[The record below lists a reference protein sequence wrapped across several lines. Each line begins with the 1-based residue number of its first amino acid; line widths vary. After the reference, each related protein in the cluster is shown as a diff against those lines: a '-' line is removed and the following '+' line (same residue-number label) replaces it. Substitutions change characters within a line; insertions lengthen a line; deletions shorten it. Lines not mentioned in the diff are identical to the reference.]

1 MNVSLQIYWPR
12 ANIKKWR
19 LELGK
24 STLCHKWVKILLLAW
39 QLKTN
44 RFYFYAKHSL
54 LKFKW
59 IRNPFYLTS
68 IFISN
73 PLLHVFSVE
82 TKIIVIVLFS
92 GLVLPTFFP
101 MARIFLLLLRFF
113 VRRKKN
119 RKSGCG
125 RFPELHFPDLCQSRR
140 CRLVDSDSSPA
151 LPYSIS
157 AIN

>member
-1 MNVSLQIYWPR
+1 M
-12 ANIKKWR
+12 
-19 LELGK
+19 
-24 STLCHKWVKILLLAW
+24 
-39 QLKTN
+39 
-44 RFYFYAKHSL
+44 

-73 PLLHVFSVE
+73 PFLHVLSVE

-101 MARIFLLLLRFF
+101 MARNFF
-113 VRRKKN
+113 VASPILRSPEKN

-151 LPYSIS
+151 LPYSVS

>member
-1 MNVSLQIYWPR
+1 MQSFPP
-12 ANIKKWR
+12 
-19 LELGK
+19 
-24 STLCHKWVKILLLAW
+24 
-39 QLKTN
+39 
-44 RFYFYAKHSL
+44 FL

-92 GLVLPTFFP
+92 GLLLPTFFP

-151 LPYSIS
+151 LPYSVS
-157 AIN
+157 AINEDLFNLIVPHNLMTSTVGRGSL